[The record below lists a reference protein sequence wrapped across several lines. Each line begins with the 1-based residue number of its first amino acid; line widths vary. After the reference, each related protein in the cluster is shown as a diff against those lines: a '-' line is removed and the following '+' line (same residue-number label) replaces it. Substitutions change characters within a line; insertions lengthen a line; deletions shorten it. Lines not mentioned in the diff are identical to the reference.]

1 MSYYLKSPG
10 GQLDYSIDWAA
21 GYLDTQSVASSYWTI
36 TPVEAGGL
44 AVLADTRSA
53 ARVTATLTGGVVG
66 HVYAV
71 SNRAIFTDGR
81 IDERTISV
89 RVEAR

>member
-1 MSYYLKSPG
+1 VAHYLKSPG

-21 GYLDTQSVASSYWTI
+21 GYLDSQTITQSHWTI

-44 AVLADTRSA
+44 ALSA
-53 ARVTATLTGGVVG
+53 QSVAGGRVTATLSGGVPG

-71 SNRAIFTDGR
+71 QNLASFSDGR
-81 IDERTISV
+81 SDVRSIAV
-89 RVEAR
+89 RVEER

>member
-1 MSYYLKSPG
+1 MAHYLKSPG

-21 GYLDTQSVASSYWTI
+21 GYLDSANVVTSSWSV

-44 AVLADTRSA
+44 AVLAQSSTGN
-53 ARVTATLTGGVVG
+53 RVTVTLTGGTAG

-71 SNRAIFTDGR
+71 QNVSSFSDGR
-81 IDERTISV
+81 IDERSICV
-89 RVEAR
+89 RVEER